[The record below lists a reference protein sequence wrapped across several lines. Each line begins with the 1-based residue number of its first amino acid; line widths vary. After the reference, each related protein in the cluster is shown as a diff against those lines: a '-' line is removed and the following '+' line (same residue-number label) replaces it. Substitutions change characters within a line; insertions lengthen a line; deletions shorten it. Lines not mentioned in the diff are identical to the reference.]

1 MTAVKQ
7 RAINTINMMPETEV
21 MQFVIKNK
29 QYEEPET
36 TSRKKVTRQEGWEA
50 FHEMRRQVQTAGIPE
65 MTLDEINA
73 EIAEVRAERKARK
86 SAAK

>member
-7 RAINTINMMPETEV
+7 RAINIINVMPETEV

-29 QYEEPET
+29 QYEEPKAAG
-36 TSRKKVTRQEGWEA
+36 RKKVSGKEGREALERMRQHVEDLGL
-50 FHEMRRQVQTAGIPE
+50 PE

-86 SAAK
+86 AAAK

>member
-7 RAINTINMMPETEV
+7 RAINMINVMPDTEV
-21 MQFVIKNK
+21 EKFVTMNLR
-29 QYEEPET
+29 YEQPGTAE
-36 TSRKKVTRQEGWEA
+36 RKKVTRQEGWEA
-50 FHEMRRQVQTAGIPE
+50 FHEMRRQVQAAGVPE

>member
-7 RAINTINMMPETEV
+7 RAINIINVMPETEV

-29 QYEEPET
+29 KYEEPKAT
-36 TSRKKVTRQEGWEA
+36 GRKKVSLEEGWAA
-50 FHEMRRQVQTAGIPE
+50 FERMRDQVQAAGVPE

-73 EIAEVRAERKARK
+73 EIAEARAERKARK
-86 SAAK
+86 AAAK

>member
-7 RAINTINMMPETEV
+7 RAINIINVMPETEV

-29 QYEEPET
+29 QYEKPKT
-36 TSRKKVTRQEGWEA
+36 TGRKKVTRQEGWEA
-50 FHEMRRQVQTAGIPE
+50 FHEMRRQVQAAGVPE

-86 SAAK
+86 AAAK